1 MPSWVTTT
9 GLIAAYILLY
19 LVMLVGVAIIPFGVP
34 GQFIIVG
41 AGVAFVLIAGPQV
54 ISWWTVLGVLG
65 LAVLAEV
72 MEATAGFFGASQAE
86 GSFWSSVGAV
96 IGGLAGAIIGSMI
109 LPLVGSLLGAF
120 VGTFL
125 GAFAVE
131 YSRTQAF
138 AKSGQVAKGA
148 LIGRIIAS
156 VLKVFMA
163 TVMIAVITAALF
175 G

>member
-1 MPSWVTTT
+1 MPAWLSAA
-9 GLIAAYILLY
+9 GLISAYVLLY
-19 LVMLVGVAIIPFGVP
+19 IVMLVGVAIIPFGVP

-41 AGVAFVLIAGPQV
+41 AAAIFSLIAGAQV

-65 LAVLAEV
+65 LAILAEL

-96 IGGLAGAIIGSMI
+96 IGGLAGAVVGSMVM
-109 LPLVGSLLGAF
+109 PLIGSLLGAF
-120 VGTFL
+120 VGTFA

-131 YSRTQAF
+131 YSRTRTLAQ
-138 AKSGQVAKGA
+138 SGQVARGA

-156 VLKVFMA
+156 ILKVFMA
-163 TVMIAVITAALF
+163 TVMIAVITVALF
-175 G
+175 Q